1 MPIVRMEAI
10 IPKTLFKLP
19 LVRAELLQ
27 EMGRQ
32 LKIIDGMY
40 GATYKTWNHQPKFT
54 KKFSSNRN
62 RIVGQVTT
70 IDVIYSWVEDGTRR
84 HIILP
89 RSPSG
94 VLAFP
99 STQRAKT
106 KPKTIGS
113 GGGFKSSATSF
124 RRFAVHPGIKPR
136 KFTEEIVKR
145 RKDFYTPQMQKAVAR
160 GVKRRA

>member
-40 GATYKTWNHQPKFT
+40 GATYKTWNHKPKFT
-54 KKFSSNRN
+54 TKFSSNRN
-62 RIVGQVTT
+62 RIIGQVTT

-99 STQRAKT
+99 STQKAKT
-106 KPKTIGS
+106 KPRTIGS
-113 GGGFKSSATSF
+113 GGGFKSSRTSF
-124 RRFAVHPGIKPR
+124 RRLTIHPGIKAR
-136 KFTEEIVKR
+136 KFSETIIKR
-145 RKDFYTPQMQKAVAR
+145 RDKFYSRQMQAAVAR